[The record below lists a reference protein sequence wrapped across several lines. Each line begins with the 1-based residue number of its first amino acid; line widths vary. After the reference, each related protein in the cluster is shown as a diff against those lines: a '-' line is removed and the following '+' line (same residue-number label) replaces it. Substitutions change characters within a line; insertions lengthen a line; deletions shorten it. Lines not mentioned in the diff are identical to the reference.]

1 MSIRPYLS
9 LIDRFLLQCD
19 PGTWMRLGPP
29 YVSCLIPGSRS
40 TLFIGLGP
48 SSETSNLAPRQPRNP
63 LPPLAF
69 RHRTAEG
76 EITKLQT
83 EKQALQA
90 HLHYL
95 RHHLALRKMHARSV
109 NNEVERNRRM
119 DSCYE
124 DFRLLGE
131 RHRAL
136 VASHSASVR
145 GSHVQEYQKLLTEH
159 IHLEDKFR
167 QVTAA
172 RIVARYQLQ
181 KLIIDTA
188 CHADSIPLHRPHL
201 QVPLSVDTI
210 GIRQATSPAPVRHY
224 QVITRTCD

>member
-1 MSIRPYLS
+1 
-9 LIDRFLLQCD
+9 
-19 PGTWMRLGPP
+19 MRLGPP
-29 YVSCLIPGSRS
+29 YVSCLIPGSLS
-40 TLFIGLGP
+40 TLFIGIGP
-48 SSETSNLAPRQPRNP
+48 SSETSNLAPHQPRNP

-69 RHRTAEG
+69 RRRPAEG
-76 EITKLQT
+76 EIAMLQT
-83 EKQALQA
+83 EKQALQS

-95 RHHLALRKMHARSV
+95 RHHLALRKMHARFV
-109 NNEVERNRRM
+109 NNQVERDPRM

-145 GSHVQEYQKLLTEH
+145 GSHAQEYQTLLTEH

-172 RIVARYQLQ
+172 RIAARYQLQ
-181 KLIIDTA
+181 TLIIDA
-188 CHADSIPLHRPHL
+188 ADCHADSIPHHRPYL
-201 QVPLSVDTI
+201 QVPLSI
-210 GIRQATSPAPVRHY
+210 GAVGIHQATPPAPVRRH
-224 QVITRTCD
+224 